1 MVFLVRY
8 LYYIGIENDFLTN
21 QIGRKMI
28 QTLKTII
35 KKMMKT
41 IRKTNGNSL
50 AEFAVTTAMMATL
63 ATTAA
68 PKFGQIGAG
77 AKEKKTIANMDKIL
91 TVANNFYNQTLSEEG
106 KGRFPGQSKYDQPV
120 GGISLGDNQLTDEA
134 LEIYLETILDA
145 KDNYEA
151 DLGEF
156 VYVFSTSVDDDD
168 ALQGG
173 WMNTSTSVV
182 FDTDGALDFKSDF
195 GNNGIQSPFQ
205 DGSYAYLVIPGSG
218 SGTDAQAPALV
229 VIDTENP
236 AQLNK
241 FLVP

>member
-1 MVFLVRY
+1 MKFTKLFKR
-8 LYYIGIENDFLTN
+8 
-21 QIGRKMI
+21 
-28 QTLKTII
+28 I
-35 KKMMKT
+35 KSNK
-41 IRKTNGNSL
+41 GNSL

-77 AKEKKTIANMDKIL
+77 AKEKKTIANIDKII

-120 GGISLGDNQLTDEA
+120 GGVTLSDGQLTDEA
-134 LEIYLETILDA
+134 LEIYMETILDA
-145 KDNYEA
+145 KDHYEA

-156 VYVFSTSVDDDD
+156 VYIFSTASDDDD
-168 ALQGG
+168 ALQGN
-173 WMNTSTSVV
+173 WMNLETSVV
-182 FDTDGALDFKSDF
+182 FDTDGALDFKKDF
-195 GNNGIQSPFQ
+195 GNNGISSPFQ

-236 AQLNK
+236 AELNK
-241 FLVP
+241 TLVP

>member
-1 MVFLVRY
+1 MNKNRRTEMFK
-8 LYYIGIENDFLTN
+8 N
-21 QIGRKMI
+21 
-28 QTLKTII
+28 II
-35 KKMMKT
+35 KKMK
-41 IRKTNGNSL
+41 RRRGNSL

-77 AKEKKTIANMDKIL
+77 AKEKKTIANIDKII

-120 GGISLGDNQLTDEA
+120 GGVTLSEGQLTDEA
-134 LEIYLETILDA
+134 LEIYMETILDS
-145 KDNYEA
+145 KESYESQ
-151 DLGEF
+151 LGEF
-156 VYVFSTSVDDDD
+156 VYIFSTASDDDD
-168 ALQGG
+168 ALQGD
-173 WMNTSTSVV
+173 WMNLETTVS

-195 GNNGIQSPFQ
+195 GNNGISSPFQ

-236 AQLNK
+236 AELNK
-241 FLVP
+241 TLVP

>member
-1 MVFLVRY
+1 MFGKLFKK
-8 LYYIGIENDFLTN
+8 LKS
-21 QIGRKMI
+21 RK
-28 QTLKTII
+28 
-35 KKMMKT
+35 
-41 IRKTNGNSL
+41 GNSL

-77 AKEKKTIANMDKIL
+77 AKEKKTIANIDKIL

-120 GGISLGDNQLTDEA
+120 GGVNLTEGQLTDEA
-134 LEIYLETILDA
+134 LEIYIETILDS

-156 VYVFSTSVDDDD
+156 VYVFSTATDDDD
-168 ALQGG
+168 ALQGN
-173 WMNTSTSVV
+173 WMNTQSSVV
-182 FDTDGALDFKSDF
+182 FDTDGALDFKKDF
-195 GNNGIQSPFQ
+195 GNNGISSPFQ

-218 SGTDAQAPALV
+218 SGTSAQAPVIV

-236 AQLNK
+236 SKLHK
-241 FLVP
+241 TLVP